1 MSKHRKKRSQMCREE
16 VQHSA
21 EWSVSKELATVN
33 KWLGGL
39 CLASNILW
47 AVVVLILIY
56 IR

>member
-1 MSKHRKKRSQMCREE
+1 MSKHRKKRSQMCRDE

-21 EWSVSKELATVN
+21 EWAVSKELAKVN
-33 KWLGGL
+33 KLLGGL

>member
-1 MSKHRKKRSQMCREE
+1 MSKHRKKRSQMCRDE

-21 EWSVSKELATVN
+21 EWSVSKELAKVN
-33 KWLGGL
+33 ERLSGL

-47 AVVVLILIY
+47 AVVVLILVF

>member
-1 MSKHRKKRSQMCREE
+1 MSKHRKKRSQMCRDE

-21 EWSVSKELATVN
+21 EWSVSKELAKVN
-33 KWLGGL
+33 ERLSGL

>member
-1 MSKHRKKRSQMCREE
+1 MSKHRKLRSQMCRDE